1 MKVYELT
8 RMLTNETWVTI
19 KDHKTFKILFQGYA
33 SAAGFND
40 EVKTWDFSKGHVIY
54 I

>member
-1 MKVYELT
+1 MAVYELT

-19 KDHKTFKILFQGYA
+19 KAKETGKTIWSGYA
-33 SAAGFND
+33 SAATFSD
-40 EVKTWDFSKGHVIY
+40 TIKDWDFSIRHIIY